1 MAPVNASRVAVR
13 RRMRRQVPQCGE
25 RDTTRENR
33 DDYPYMGDD
42 HNGED
47 HLGRQTNGVV
57 GQDPDVQAENRDL
70 DEEQGEDVDDVGGK

>member
-1 MAPVNASRVAVR
+1 
-13 RRMRRQVPQCGE
+13 
-25 RDTTRENR
+25 
-33 DDYPYMGDD
+33 MGDD